1 MAILYHW
8 TGFPILTAA
17 SISDIIQYLSI
28 MINKCLK
35 VCQRLNSYKKKVE
48 ENRSDLDD
56 PDAMLNYI
64 QFFLGVAENYSNE
77 IERLSS
83 DLKSSV
89 EKEHIISFQRLLD
102 DCYELNDY
110 CKGFKFKH
118 IERKLKEEKFRYLVD
133 DIYGVPADLMY
144 EFRVCGEIKRRL
156 EVLVGSKS
164 AQYKDDTHLIQP
176 ETIEDPDDF
185 VRNLRVS
192 YESDTEIKIKK
203 PPKKAKNF
211 TYDDLG
217 FKDNEVWKAFIYT
230 IKEPPHIYETGPA
243 HIKKGREKER
253 NSQYDTKMG
262 RIRSI
267 NKKLIV
273 FFNKEC
279 GAQLPEDF
287 KLYEPRKEEGKGK
300 YKFKFQVSCYDGIE
314 EDYYSKYEQ
323 YSKDELVDEVKT
335 LMKKYAVT
343 EDQVILEKVVVASNV
358 ARASGFLSDDEVNKM
373 FNLDSSRWSS
383 WEKKEYPHDDL
394 RDDDLH
400 EV

>member
-192 YESDTEIKIKK
+192 YKSDSEITIKI
-203 PPKKAKNF
+203 PTKKARVF

-230 IKEPPHIYETGPA
+230 IKEPPHIYDTGPA
-243 HIKKGREKER
+243 HTKKGREKER
-253 NSQYDTKMG
+253 ISQYDTKMG
-262 RIRSI
+262 RLRSI
-267 NKKLIV
+267 N
-273 FFNKEC
+273 
-279 GAQLPEDF
+279 
-287 KLYEPRKEEGKGK
+287 
-300 YKFKFQVSCYDGIE
+300 
-314 EDYYSKYEQ
+314 
-323 YSKDELVDEVKT
+323 
-335 LMKKYAVT
+335 
-343 EDQVILEKVVVASNV
+343 
-358 ARASGFLSDDEVNKM
+358 
-373 FNLDSSRWSS
+373 
-383 WEKKEYPHDDL
+383 
-394 RDDDLH
+394 
-400 EV
+400 